1 MSTSVVM
8 RRPSFWFNNV
18 YLKTLRDY
26 RIAIFG
32 WGIGM
37 GLLVYS
43 TLSIFPSLGLTK
55 ANSVEINQLIKSF
68 AWLSEGIKLYTAGGY
83 LTYKVGFT
91 ILVMAIWPLLAG
103 ARMLRGEEER
113 GSMDALLSLP
123 ETRAKV
129 AIQKVLAMWTALL
142 GMGLLIGLFAYAGG
156 VSVKAD
162 YGFGDSLLYGLNL
175 TLICAVFGSI
185 ALFISQFTEDRGAA
199 AGITGGL
206 LVLFIVM
213 DMVHRVIA
221 GPGAEFISRL
231 SPVYYYNLSK
241 PVITSYGAN
250 PGALLVLFALTV
262 LLAGAAI
269 WLFVGRDIG
278 AAVAWL
284 RLPERQISPAN
295 ALPVNDWSLRSIYA
309 RSLRKILVPTFWWAL
324 GFVAFSAWMV
334 VIVKQIEAGLA
345 EFAKG
350 SPFLQGFVSS
360 LGGSNEITNATFLS
374 AIFSFLP
381 LLLMAYAVT
390 QASAWSS
397 DADNGRY
404 ELVLA
409 APQSRLTLILA
420 RFAALATGTVVIS
433 LLTLAS
439 IEISS
444 VANGIKLDGGNL
456 AAATLTLIP
465 LALLMAALGYLFSG
479 WVVTAVD
486 TGLLSFLLLVWY
498 FVNYIGPDLK
508 WPEWTQRLSAFYYY
522 GNPLLKGLPLGSM
535 LLVIGVGAV
544 ALILA
549 SARFMRKDML
559 N

>member
-1 MSTSVVM
+1 MSSL
-8 RRPSFWFNNV
+8 SKFWFQNV

-26 RIAIFG
+26 RIAILG
-32 WGIGM
+32 WGIGL
-37 GLLVYS
+37 GLMVYS
-43 TLSIFPSLGLTK
+43 TISIFPSLGLNK
-55 ANSVEINQLIKSF
+55 SDMVQINQLIKSF
-68 AWLSEGIKLYTAGGY
+68 SWLSEGIKIYTPGGY
-83 LTYKVGFT
+83 LTYKLGFT

-123 ETRAKV
+123 ETRARV

-142 GMGLLIGLFAYAGG
+142 LMGFLIGIFAYLGG
-156 VSVKAD
+156 AHVNAD
-162 YGFGDSLLYGLNL
+162 YGFGASMLYGLNL
-175 TLICAVFGSI
+175 TLVCAVFGSI
-185 ALFISQFTEDRGAA
+185 ALFISQFTEDRGRA

-206 LVLFIVM
+206 LVVFIVM
-213 DMVHRVIA
+213 DMIHRVIP
-221 GPGAEFISRL
+221 GQGAEFISRL

-262 LLAGAAI
+262 ALASAAV
-269 WLFVGRDIG
+269 WLFLTRDIG
-278 AAVAWL
+278 AAVSWL

-309 RSLRKILVPTFWWAL
+309 RSLRKLLVPTFWWAL

-345 EFAKG
+345 SFAKG

-360 LGGSNEITNATFLS
+360 LGGSNEITNASFLS
-374 AIFSFLP
+374 AIFTFLP

-390 QASAWSS
+390 QASVWAS

-409 APQSRLTLILA
+409 TPQSRLTLILA
-420 RFAALATGTVVIS
+420 RFAALATGTVAIS

-439 IEISS
+439 IALSS
-444 VANGIKLDGGNL
+444 QANGIKLDSGNL

-486 TGLLSFLLLVWY
+486 TGLLAFLLLIWY
-498 FVNYIGPDLK
+498 FINYIGPDLK
-508 WPEWTQRLSAFYYY
+508 WPDWTQRLSAFHYY
-522 GNPLLKGLPLGSM
+522 GNPLLKGLPVGDM
-535 LLVIGVGAV
+535 LLVIGVGVV

-549 SARFMRKDML
+549 SYRFVQKDML